1 MEVLLEVLG
10 VREWIILEI
19 NKWIS
24 SFREI
29 TKEKI
34 IKRFPPEFIPFFRD
48 GNDERMLMKPK

>member
-1 MEVLLEVLG
+1 

-34 IKRFPPEFIPFFRD
+34 IKRFPPEFIPFFRE
-48 GNDERMLMKPK
+48 GNDKPYKEISAFAELKEVEQ